1 MSWKAFFC
9 VSVLVTALMGCQVR
23 QNNGSEPEKKPIKIG
38 LAMDSFVVERWIRD
52 RDIFVST
59 AEALGAQ
66 VIVEVANEDE
76 NTQVAQIGSLVRQG
90 IDVLVV
96 VATDS
101 KKLGPVIR
109 QVHDS
114 GIPVISYDRL
124 VLNGKADLYISYDN
138 VKSGVLMAQ
147 ALVKKLKNRKPL
159 RIVIVNGARSDNNA
173 TLMNEGYHQVLDPLI
188 PKGKAQILDEIWLHA
203 WSSNEAEKAFRLALP
218 KLGEIDG
225 VIAADDLLAEPII
238 RVLSQ
243 NGILDRVSVVGMDAD
258 LAACQR
264 IVEGTQTMTVYKP
277 IAKLA
282 KSAAHYAIL
291 LAEHQALG
299 ITQFINDGT
308 YEVPYVKLEP
318 IAVNASNMMS
328 VIVKGGFHRE
338 DEIYRRP

>member
-1 MSWKAFFC
+1 MSWKILFQA
-9 VSVLVTALMGCQVR
+9 VLLTTALVGCQVQ
-23 QNNGSEPEKKPIKIG
+23 QNNGAAPEKKIKIG

-59 AEALGAQ
+59 AESLGAQ

-76 NTQVAQIGSLVRQG
+76 DTQVAQIGSLVRQG

-138 VKSGVLMAQ
+138 IKSGVLMAQ
-147 ALVKKLKNRKPL
+147 ALVHQLRKRKPIRL
-159 RIVIVNGARSDNNA
+159 VIVNGARSDNNA
-173 TLMNEGYHQVLDPLI
+173 TLMNVGYHRVLDPLVQ
-188 PKGKAQILDEIWLHA
+188 KGQVQILDEIWLHA

-218 KLGEIDG
+218 KVGELDG
-225 VIAADDLLAEPII
+225 VIAADDLLAEPIV

-243 NGILDRVSVVGMDAD
+243 NGILDHVSVVGMDAD

-277 IAKLA
+277 IANLA

-291 LAEHQALG
+291 LAQHQALG
-299 ITQFINDGT
+299 ITQFINDGSF
-308 YEVPYVKLEP
+308 EVPYVKLEP

-338 DEIYRRP
+338 NEIYRRP